1 MGFLIF
7 QVVKCGVGNFSI
19 LSCTS
24 KMAADAKDAS
34 RALEAPCRI
43 EILGE
48 EPIYKTYSKK
58 YLVFSIKD
66 RAF

>member
-7 QVVKCGVGNFSI
+7 QVVKCGVGNLSI

-34 RALEAPCRI
+34 HALEAPHQI
-43 EILGE
+43 EIWGE
-48 EPIYKTYSKK
+48 EPI
-58 YLVFSIKD
+58 
-66 RAF
+66 